1 MAVVGFA
8 IVIEQTSRNASS
20 TKVQHVKVLLLATS
34 ASSLRNFSNNVACVR
49 DENNVFSSVKHGRRK
64 QEGASDL
71 AGRHELGERMLRHLL
86 VFDGFINL
94 FTSFINTIS
103 LRMISLG

>member
-34 ASSLRNFSNNVACVR
+34 ASSLRDLSNIVACVR
-49 DENNVFSSVKHGRRK
+49 EEKNVLLSVKHGRRK

-71 AGRHELGERMLRHLL
+71 ADRHELGERMLRHLL
-86 VFDGFINL
+86 VSEL
-94 FTSFINTIS
+94 HQLVQT
-103 LRMISLG
+103 LH

>member
-1 MAVVGFA
+1 VAVVGFA
-8 IVIEQTSRNASS
+8 IVIEQTSRNAPL
-20 TKVQHVKVLLLATS
+20 TKVQHVKGLLLPTS
-34 ASSLRNFSNNVACVR
+34 ASSLWELSDVACVR
-49 DENNVFSSVKHGRRK
+49 EEKNVLSSVKHGRRK

-86 VFDGFINL
+86 VFDGFIDSFL
-94 FTSFINTIS
+94 PFINKIS